1 MKTDPYGSVE
11 QLSGSDPRPM
21 SRPGK
26 QRSIERRVRRVA
38 TRLNLHLMIVDKPDQ
53 QVRAHGGYMLRE
65 PITMRI
71 IFGNKDYPYC
81 ADIDE
86 IEAFLDVHQET
97 S

>member
-1 MKTDPYGSVE
+1 
-11 QLSGSDPRPM
+11 
-21 SRPGK
+21 
-26 QRSIERRVRRVA
+26 
-38 TRLNLHLMIVDKPDQ
+38 
-53 QVRAHGGYMLRE
+53 MLRE
-65 PITMRI
+65 AETMRI

>member
-1 MKTDPYGSVE
+1 
-11 QLSGSDPRPM
+11 M

-26 QRSIERRVRRVA
+26 QRSVERRVRRVA
-38 TRLNLHLMIVDKPDQ
+38 TRLNLHLMIADKPDQ
-53 QVRAHGGYMLRE
+53 LVRAHGGYMLRE

-86 IEAFLDVHQET
+86 IEAFLEALQET
-97 S
+97 SS